1 MLSSVSNSTLKQYNT
16 TYKLW
21 WQFCNTNGINIFDP
35 QLADILTFLTEQF
48 NRGGS
53 YGTINSHRS
62 AISLLLGGNIGSDD
76 SIKRL
81 LKGIYKQKP
90 SIPKYIGTW
99 NPQIVLNY
107 VANWFPNRSV
117 SLDKITK
124 KVCVLLAICTAHRV
138 QTLSLIKVSNIV
150 KGADSLQIPISDI
163 IKTSG
168 VGRDQPVL
176 ILPYFREN
184 LTICPAIAVDDYL
197 FMTSNIR
204 PNNTDHLF
212 ITYKKPHKK
221 ASSQSISRWIKQTLA
236 ESGVDVGVF
245 SAHSTRHAST
255 SAAASAGVS
264 IDTIRKTAGWSSS
277 SQTFARFYNRPVLDE
292 ATYARSVCS
301 LPNEHFII
309 IINLFLLPN
318 EHTND

>member
-1 MLSSVSNSTLKQYNT
+1 MLSSVSNSTLKQYNSS
-16 TYKLW
+16 YKLW
-21 WQFCNTNGINIFDP
+21 WQFCHTNNINIFDP
-35 QLADILTFLTEQF
+35 QLSDILTFLAEQF

-53 YGTINSHRS
+53 YGTINCHRS
-62 AISLLLGGNIGSDD
+62 ALSLFLGGNIGSDD

-81 LKGIYKQKP
+81 LKGIFKQKP
-90 SIPKYIGTW
+90 CIPKYIGTW

-107 VANWFPNRSV
+107 VTNWFPNRSL

-124 KVCVLLAICTAHRV
+124 KVCVLLALCTAHRV
-138 QTLSLIKVSNIV
+138 QTLSLIKVSNII
-150 KGADSLQIPISDI
+150 KSTDSLQIPISDI

-176 ILPYFREN
+176 VLPYFREN
-184 LTICPAIAVDDYL
+184 LAICPATAVDDYL
-197 FMTSNIR
+197 FMTSSLRSNVID
-204 PNNTDHLF
+204 NFF

-236 ESGVDVGVF
+236 ESGVDVSVF

-264 IDTIRKTAGWSSS
+264 IDMIRKTAGWSSS
-277 SQTFARFYNRPVLDE
+277 SQTFARFYNRPLLDQGI
-292 ATYARSVCS
+292 YARSVCS
-301 LPNEHFII
+301 LPNEHQ
-309 IINLFLLPN
+309 
-318 EHTND
+318 NDL

>member
-1 MLSSVSNSTLKQYNT
+1 MLSSVSNNTLKQYNT
-16 TYKLW
+16 LYKLW
-21 WQFCNTNGINIFDP
+21 WQFCNTNGIEIFDP
-35 QLADILTFLTEQF
+35 QLADILTFLAEQF

-62 AISLLLGGNIGSDD
+62 ALSLLLGSSIGSNE

-81 LKGIYKQKP
+81 LKGIFKQKP
-90 SIPKYIGTW
+90 CIPKYIGTW
-99 NPQIVLNY
+99 DPQIVLNH
-107 VANWFPNRSV
+107 VADWFPNRNL

-138 QTLSLIKVSNIV
+138 QTLSLIKVSNII
-150 KGADSLQIPISDI
+150 KGTDSLQIPISDI

-168 VGRDQPVL
+168 VGKDQPVL
-176 ILPYFREN
+176 ILPYFKDK
-184 LTICPAIAVDDYL
+184 LAICPATAVDDYL
-197 FMTSNIR
+197 FMTSSLRR
-204 PNNTDHLF
+204 PDNVDNLF
-212 ITYKKPHKK
+212 LTYKKPHKK

-264 IDTIRKTAGWSSS
+264 IDAIRKTAGWSSS
-277 SQTFARFYNRPVLDE
+277 SQTFARFYNRPVLD
-292 ATYARSVCS
+292 AGIFAKSVCS
-301 LPNEHFII
+301 MSNEH
-309 IINLFLLPN
+309 PN
-318 EHTND
+318 DL